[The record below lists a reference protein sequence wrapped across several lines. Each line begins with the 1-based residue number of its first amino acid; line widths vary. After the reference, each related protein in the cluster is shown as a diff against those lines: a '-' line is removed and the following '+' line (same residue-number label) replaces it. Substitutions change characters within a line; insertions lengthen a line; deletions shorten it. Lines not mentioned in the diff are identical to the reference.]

1 MIRVLAL
8 LVRRPDLSR
17 EAFRDHYERTHA
29 PLALPLLGDGVRHY
43 LRNHVVPG
51 LDAERCPFDVLSEF
65 GYADGPAMK
74 GVFARLTAPDAEA
87 EAVRADE
94 LRFLDK
100 PRNTFFRIERV
111 GAAAD
116 GAADAPQPGLGPR
129 TALISRARAPADTGA
144 TVAAH
149 VDAARGLAAFA
160 TAVRTFRIDAPGD
173 DPAHAAIT
181 FAQFASPEDTGR
193 ALDAWPSDGLDTLRL
208 NLVAQ
213 ASRTDPAWGRRD
225 D

>member
-29 PLALPLLGDGVRHY
+29 PLALPLLGTGVRHY

-51 LDAERCPFDVLSEF
+51 LDADRCPFDVLSEF

-74 GVFARLTAPDAEA
+74 DVFARLTSPDAEA

-100 PRNTFFRIERV
+100 PRNSFFRIERIGAPDGDDAAPGPGPRV
-111 GAAAD
+111 ALLSRGRQGLGRAAA
-116 GAADAPQPGLGPR
+116 
-129 TALISRARAPADTGA
+129 T
-144 TVAAH
+144 AAH
-149 VDAARGLAAFA
+149 EAAARGLAETA
-160 TAVRTFRIDAPGD
+160 TALRTYRIDAPEDG
-173 DPAHAAIT
+173 PPYAAIT
-181 FAQFASPEDTGR
+181 FAQFAGPEAAAR
-193 ALDAWPSDGLDTLRL
+193 ALEAWPSDDPDTLRV
-208 NLVAQ
+208 NVVAE